1 MSDRAET
8 GFGEDGMNQT
18 PVGLTGTVVTP
29 TRGKDGPGEVA
40 IRIRGGTEVYIAR
53 SEKPLAKGAAV
64 LCVQDLGGRTIV
76 VTPWEDPGDPW
87 AVG

>member
-1 MSDRAET
+1 MSDGAE
-8 GFGEDGMNQT
+8 GFAEDGTGET

-29 TRGKDGPGEVA
+29 TRGRDGPGEVA
-40 IRIRGGTEVYIAR
+40 LRIRGGTEVFIAR
-53 SEKPLAKGAAV
+53 SEAPLSKGEAV

-76 VTPWEDPGDPW
+76 VTPWADPGDPP